1 MRLRRAV
8 LQTPPKSSV
17 PPRLPF
23 YKIRPLRTRS
33 ESTLAQLLIP
43 LHFNSARINTYIKPG
58 GGSPPFSRKVLQ
70 LVTTPTSPYRSLSTV
85 SPPSATPFLATLAS
99 HRQLAENKTTL
110 SPAVATLTDRVKH
123 KSFACHSYKKQ
134 PGWGSVSPTRCA
146 SIQARRFP
154 LFSHPRG
161 TLSTPH
167 ELSPSPMFAGVCVA
181 ILTTR
186 ASNGHGQNLKKGAV
200 RGAKP

>member
-123 KSFACHSYKKQ
+123 KSFACHSYKNTRGGGLSRLHVA
-134 PGWGSVSPTRCA
+134 PRSRPDSSFFFHTPEVRCA
-146 SIQARRFP
+146 LLTSCPQAQCSRAFASPFLRP
-154 LFSHPRG
+154 VHPTG
-161 TLSTPH
+161 TDK
-167 ELSPSPMFAGVCVA
+167 
-181 ILTTR
+181 I
-186 ASNGHGQNLKKGAV
+186 
-200 RGAKP
+200 